1 MTENDLHQY
10 QLQAV
15 EHIISHTHCALF
27 LDMGLGKTVSTL
39 TAINELMFKEVEV
52 RRVLVIAPKRVAE
65 SVWTQEVEKWD
76 HLKHIKV
83 SRIIGTE
90 RQRREALA
98 KKADVYTIGRD
109 NVAWLCGLYGGS
121 CLPFDMVVI
130 DELSSF
136 KNPKSIRFKALK
148 HVQASLSRVVGL
160 TGTPAPNGLMDLWAQ
175 MYLLDRGER
184 LGKYISHYRDN
195 YFKPG
200 RRNGHI
206 VYSYDISKENQERIY
221 SKIGDICMSMKA
233 KDYLDL
239 PERIDNIVEI
249 QMPPE
254 IQKAYDSFE
263 EEQVLSMIDQLG
275 DAVEIPAVNA
285 AALSTKLL
293 QFANGAVY
301 DEQRVAHEVH
311 TLKIEATKELIE
323 DAGGQSVLI
332 GWTFQHDRDR
342 LMKALA
348 KYKPRELKTEKDIVD
363 WNAGRIQVLLMH
375 PASGGHGLN
384 LQAGG
389 HRIIWFGQTYSLEL
403 EQQFNARLDRQG
415 QKEVVIVNKLVCSK
429 TVDQDVIRA
438 QKAKTRGQDALMEA
452 VKARVEKYLKKYHKT
467 P

>member
-195 YFKPG
+195 YFKPRARG
-200 RRNGHI
+200 EHFELHPLDPHYDENSPRPKFI
-206 VYSYDISKENQERIY
+206 VAILPLIILFILFNVVGVDINICIIISVVVSIALFWNQLKDSSIRELLSTGAAESIH
-221 SKIGDICMSMKA
+221 MSMTVA
-233 KDYLDL
+233 AICGFAGVVTNTEAFTSMLNAIVSIDMSPMLICAIVVAVMCMLTGGSSTGQLISL
-239 PERIDNIVEI
+239 PLIAPKLMELG
-249 QMPPE
+249 
-254 IQKAYDSFE
+254 
-263 EEQVLSMIDQLG
+263 LS
-275 DAVEIPAVNA
+275 A
-285 AALSTKLL
+285 
-293 QFANGAVY
+293 GA
-301 DEQRVAHEVH
+301 
-311 TLKIEATKELIE
+311 I
-323 DAGGQSVLI
+323 
-332 GWTFQHDRDR
+332 
-342 LMKALA
+342 
-348 KYKPRELKTEKDIVD
+348 
-363 WNAGRIQVLLMH
+363 
-375 PASGGHGLN
+375 
-384 LQAGG
+384 
-389 HRIIWFGQTYSLEL
+389 HRIGCFAATTLDSLPYSGAILML
-403 EQQFNARLDRQG
+403 LPLCRMKLR
-415 QKEVVIVNKLVCSK
+415 EVYPPLFITTVVATTCGTAAVIITC
-429 TVDQDVIRA
+429 
-438 QKAKTRGQDALMEA
+438 ALFPG
-452 VKARVEKYLKKYHKT
+452 LT
-467 P
+467 

>member
-1 MTENDLHQY
+1 M
-10 QLQAV
+10 
-15 EHIISHTHCALF
+15 
-27 LDMGLGKTVSTL
+27 
-39 TAINELMFKEVEV
+39 
-52 RRVLVIAPKRVAE
+52 
-65 SVWTQEVEKWD
+65 
-76 HLKHIKV
+76 

-233 KDYLDL
+233 KDYLNL

-249 QMPPE
+249 PMPPE

-275 DAVEIPAVNA
+275 DDVEIPAVNA

-293 QFANGAVY
+293 QFANGAIY

-342 LMKALA
+342 LMLILCNGLFHTNVYLLA
-348 KYKPRELKTEKDIVD
+348 ADSILVPSIYSTSRLMKPLSRRIRTNCVKTLLISSFLRLRKRLIVIKS
-363 WNAGRIQVLLMH
+363 GRSL
-375 PASGGHGLN
+375 PAS
-384 LQAGG
+384 Q
-389 HRIIWFGQTYSLEL
+389 I
-403 EQQFNARLDRQG
+403 
-415 QKEVVIVNKLVCSK
+415 
-429 TVDQDVIRA
+429 
-438 QKAKTRGQDALMEA
+438 
-452 VKARVEKYLKKYHKT
+452 
-467 P
+467 

>member
-1 MTENDLHQY
+1 
-10 QLQAV
+10 
-15 EHIISHTHCALF
+15 
-27 LDMGLGKTVSTL
+27 
-39 TAINELMFKEVEV
+39 
-52 RRVLVIAPKRVAE
+52 
-65 SVWTQEVEKWD
+65 
-76 HLKHIKV
+76 
-83 SRIIGTE
+83 
-90 RQRREALA
+90 
-98 KKADVYTIGRD
+98 
-109 NVAWLCGLYGGS
+109 
-121 CLPFDMVVI
+121 
-130 DELSSF
+130 
-136 KNPKSIRFKALK
+136 
-148 HVQASLSRVVGL
+148 
-160 TGTPAPNGLMDLWAQ
+160 

-200 RRNGHI
+200 RRNGNI

-323 DAGGQSVLI
+323 DAGGQSV
-332 GWTFQHDRDR
+332 
-342 LMKALA
+342 
-348 KYKPRELKTEKDIVD
+348 
-363 WNAGRIQVLLMH
+363 
-375 PASGGHGLN
+375 S
-384 LQAGG
+384 
-389 HRIIWFGQTYSLEL
+389 
-403 EQQFNARLDRQG
+403 
-415 QKEVVIVNKLVCSK
+415 
-429 TVDQDVIRA
+429 
-438 QKAKTRGQDALMEA
+438 
-452 VKARVEKYLKKYHKT
+452 
-467 P
+467 